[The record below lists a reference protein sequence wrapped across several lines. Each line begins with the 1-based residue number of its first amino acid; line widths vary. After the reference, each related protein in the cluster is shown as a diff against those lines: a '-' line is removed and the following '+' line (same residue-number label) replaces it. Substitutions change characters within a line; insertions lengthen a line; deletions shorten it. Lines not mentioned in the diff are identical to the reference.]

1 VALSEV
7 PDPIFAGG
15 KLGQG
20 VAITPSAH
28 TVVAPEAGTIIA
40 APASG
45 HALGLRLDSGVDLLI
60 HVGIDTVA
68 LDGRGFT
75 PEVAKGDRVEA
86 GQKLLTFDPDV
97 ITEAGCPLITP
108 VVVTNTPKFAD
119 VVGLPDGRAGL
130 GTPIIRVT
138 RS

>member
-1 VALSEV
+1 MALSEV

-20 VAITPSAH
+20 VAVTPTAN
-28 TVVAPEAGTIIA
+28 TVVAPQSGTIIA
-40 APASG
+40 TPASG
-45 HALGLRLDSGVDLLI
+45 HALGLRLDSGVELLI
-60 HVGIDTVA
+60 HVGIDTVG

-75 PEVAKGDRVEA
+75 PEVAKGDRVET
-86 GQKLLTFDPDV
+86 GQKLLAFDRDV
-97 ITEAGCPLITP
+97 ITEAGCSLITP

-119 VVGLPDGRAGL
+119 VEGLPGGRAGL

-138 RS
+138 TA